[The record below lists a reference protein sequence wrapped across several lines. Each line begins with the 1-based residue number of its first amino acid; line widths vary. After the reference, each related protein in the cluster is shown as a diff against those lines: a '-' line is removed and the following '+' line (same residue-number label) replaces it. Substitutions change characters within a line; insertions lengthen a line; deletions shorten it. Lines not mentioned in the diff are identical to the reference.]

1 LSLPAVKQ
9 RRSLLGE
16 ILDWML
22 APLFLLW
29 PMSVAITYVVAI
41 NLSDAPHDQSL
52 TTALAVLSD
61 QIKTQANGDHSVNLS
76 STAQLALRTDSES
89 GIFWKMIDPQNKFI
103 AGDPVVP
110 TPANINFDDPDPVVH
125 FSDYTSGGFR
135 LRLAY
140 KWFMPTE
147 LNPNTL
153 NPSALNP
160 NTLNLNASSRTNS
173 NLSMSNSKHQPV
185 FIIVAEG
192 IESRTALA
200 NDIIKGVIIPQFLV
214 LPVAAL
220 LIWFGLSR
228 GVAPINALQK
238 RLRARRPDD
247 LSEIDVQST
256 PSEITPL
263 VSAMNDL
270 LVRLSRNI
278 QTQRRF
284 VADAAHQLKTPLAGL
299 RMQAELALKSAPNED
314 IVLNLKQIVRG
325 TENATRL
332 INQLLLLA
340 TAEKRDQIKLETVDL
355 QALAEATTLQWVP
368 QALAQ
373 HIDLGFE
380 GNNEQP
386 IQIMGQ
392 PVLVAELLN
401 NLVDNALS
409 YVGVSGH
416 VTVSVN
422 CTSRHALLTVEDNG
436 PGIPSAERERV
447 FDRFYRVLGTGT
459 QGSGLGL
466 AIVKEIA
473 QRHQADITIEDAQA
487 NQASPGMKIVI
498 RFPLI

>member
-1 LSLPAVKQ
+1 VKQ

-41 NLSDAPHDQSL
+41 NLADAPHDQAL

-61 QIKTQANGDHSVNLS
+61 GIKTEANGQYSVQLS
-76 STAQLALRTDSES
+76 NAALLALRAQSES
-89 GIFWKMIDPQNKFI
+89 GIFWKITDRDNQII
-103 AGDPVVP
+103 AGDRNLP
-110 TPANINFDDPDPVVH
+110 TPAKIKLDTLNPNVH
-125 FSDYTSGGFR
+125 FSDDTSGGFK

-140 KWFMPTE
+140 KWFTPNPT
-147 LNPNTL
+147 
-153 NPSALNP
+153 
-160 NTLNLNASSRTNS
+160 
-173 NLSMSNSKHQPV
+173 HQPL

-247 LSEIDVQST
+247 LSEIDMQST

-270 LVRLSRNI
+270 LARLSGNI

-299 RMQAELALKSAPNED
+299 RMQAELALKSAPNDD

-325 TENATRL
+325 TEQATRL

-340 TAEKRDQIKLETVDL
+340 TAEKLDQIKPQPIDL
-355 QALAEATTLQWVP
+355 QVLAETTTQQWVS

-380 GNNEQP
+380 AHEDP
-386 IQIMGQ
+386 AIQVMGQ
-392 PVLVAELLN
+392 PILVAELIN
-401 NLVDNALS
+401 NLVDNALN

-416 VTVSVN
+416 VTVSVHRL
-422 CTSRHALLTVEDNG
+422 SEYALLTVEDNG
-436 PGIPSAERERV
+436 PGIPNIERERV
-447 FDRFYRVLGTGT
+447 FDRFYRVLGTGK

-473 QRHQADITIEDAQA
+473 QRHQADITIEE
-487 NQASPGMKIVI
+487 SMPGQTPPGTKITV
-498 RFPLI
+498 RFLII

>member
-1 LSLPAVKQ
+1 MARTLVKQ

-41 NLSDAPHDQSL
+41 NLADAPHDQAL
-52 TTALAVLSD
+52 TTALNVLADQVKVESD
-61 QIKTQANGDHSVNLS
+61 GQYSVDL
-76 STAQLALRTDSES
+76 STAAQVALRSQSET
-89 GIFWKMIDPQNKFI
+89 GIFWKITDSQNRLI
-103 AGDPVVP
+103 AGDPVLPLLTEVEHDANNPVP
-110 TPANINFDDPDPVVH
+110 H
-125 FSDYTSGGFR
+125 FSDYTSGGFK
-135 LRLAY
+135 LRIAY
-140 KWFMPTE
+140 KWFTP
-147 LNPNTL
+147 PVGQ
-153 NPSALNP
+153 S
-160 NTLNLNASSRTNS
+160 
-173 NLSMSNSKHQPV
+173 QPL
-185 FIIVAEG
+185 FIVVAEG

-247 LSEIDVQST
+247 LSEIDVHST

-270 LVRLSRNI
+270 LVRLSSNI
-278 QTQRRF
+278 QAQRRF

-299 RMQAELALKSAPNED
+299 RMQAELALKSAPNEE

-325 TENATRL
+325 TEQATRL

-340 TAEKRDQIKLETVDL
+340 TAEKRDAIKPEPINLKELAQI
-355 QALAEATTLQWVP
+355 TTQQWVP

-373 HIDLGFE
+373 HIDLGFDCS
-380 GNNEQP
+380 NEKA
-386 IQIMGQ
+386 IDIMGQ
-392 PVLVAELLN
+392 PILVTEMLN
-401 NLVDNALS
+401 NLIDNALC
-409 YVGVSGH
+409 YAGTNHVGGY
-416 VTVSVN
+416 VTVSVE
-422 CTSRHALLTVEDNG
+422 RLGQHAFLTVQDNG
-436 PGIPSAERERV
+436 PGIAPAERDRV

-473 QRHQADITIEDAQA
+473 QRHQADITIEDALP
-487 NQASPGMKIVI
+487 NQTPPGMKITI
-498 RFPLI
+498 RFFLLDQLSL

>member
-1 LSLPAVKQ
+1 
-9 RRSLLGE
+9 
-16 ILDWML
+16 ML

-41 NLSDAPHDQSL
+41 NLADAPHDQAL

-61 QIKTQANGDHSVNLS
+61 QIKTKPNGDHYIVLS
-76 STAQLALRTDSES
+76 NSAQLALRTESET
-89 GIFWKMIDPQNKFI
+89 GIFWKIIDRQNNLI
-103 AGDPVVP
+103 AGDPAVP
-110 TPANINFDDPDPVVH
+110 TPSNIDFETIYPTAR

-140 KWFMPTE
+140 KWFMPASSSPVSQSQNQSQNQNQNHSS
-147 LNPNTL
+147 LN
-153 NPSALNP
+153 ALNQ
-160 NTLNLNASSRTNS
+160 RD
-173 NLSMSNSKHQPV
+173 QPL
-185 FIIVAEG
+185 FIVVAEG

-247 LSEIDVQST
+247 LSEIDIKST

-299 RMQAELALKSAPNED
+299 RMQAELALKSAPNEE

-340 TAEKRDQIKLETVDL
+340 TAEKHDQIKLEPLDL
-355 QALAEATTLQWVP
+355 QALAEITTQRWVP

-380 GNNEQP
+380 GHNTSP
-386 IQIMGQ
+386 IQVMGQ
-392 PVLVAELLN
+392 PVLIAELLN

-409 YVGVSGH
+409 YVGASGQ
-416 VTVSVN
+416 VTVSVHISGN
-422 CTSRHALLTVEDNG
+422 YALLTVIDNG
-436 PGIPSAERERV
+436 PGIPNLERERV

-473 QRHQADITIEDAQA
+473 QRHQADITIEDAQP
-487 NQASPGMKIVI
+487 NQKRPGIKITV
-498 RFPLI
+498 RFHIFTSTDAG

>member
-1 LSLPAVKQ
+1 
-9 RRSLLGE
+9 
-16 ILDWML
+16 ML

-29 PMSVAITYVVAI
+29 PMSVAITYIVAI
-41 NLSDAPHDQSL
+41 NLADAPHDQAL

-61 QIKTQANGDHSVNLS
+61 QIKTEPNGSYAINLS
-76 STAQLALRTDSES
+76 NAAQIALRTQSES
-89 GIFWKMIDPQNKFI
+89 GIFWKITDSKNDVI
-103 AGDPVVP
+103 AGDPALP
-110 TPANINFDDPDPVVH
+110 TPAKIAQNTIKPVVH

-140 KWFMPTE
+140 KWFTPASFS
-147 LNPNTL
+147 LNE
-153 NPSALNP
+153 
-160 NTLNLNASSRTNS
+160 SSRD
-173 NLSMSNSKHQPV
+173 LQPV

-192 IESRTALA
+192 IESRTVLA

-228 GVAPINALQK
+228 GIAPINALQK

-247 LSEIDVQST
+247 LSEIDMQST

-299 RMQAELALKSAPNED
+299 RMQAELALKSAPNEE

-340 TAEKRDQIKLETVDL
+340 TAEKRDQIKLQPINL
-355 QALAEATTLQWVP
+355 HALAEATTQQWVA

-380 GNNEQP
+380 AHDEKP
-386 IQIMGQ
+386 IGVMGQ
-392 PVLVAELLN
+392 PVLIAELLN
-401 NLVDNALS
+401 NLVDNALN
-409 YVGVSGH
+409 YVGSSGR
-416 VTVSVN
+416 VTVSVHQ
-422 CTSRHALLTVEDNG
+422 TGGHALLTVEDNG
-436 PGIPSAERERV
+436 PGIPNLERKRV

-473 QRHQADITIEDAQA
+473 QRHHADITIEDTQP
-487 NQASPGMKIVI
+487 NQVPPGMKITI
-498 RFPLI
+498 RFNII

>member
-1 LSLPAVKQ
+1 VEANLSLPFVKQ

-41 NLSDAPHDQSL
+41 NLADAPHDQAL
-52 TTALAVLSD
+52 KTALAVLSD
-61 QIKTQANGDHSVNLS
+61 QIKTEPNGDRSILLS
-76 STAQLALRTDSES
+76 NSAQLALRTESES
-89 GIFWKMIDPQNKFI
+89 GIFWKIIDRQNNLI
-103 AGDPVVP
+103 AGDPAVP
-110 TPANINFDDPDPVVH
+110 TPSDIDYETINPNAH

-140 KWFMPTE
+140 KWFTPTLLSPVTQSLGHTS
-147 LNPNTL
+147 LNTF
-153 NPSALNP
+153 NPDPKPL
-160 NTLNLNASSRTNS
+160 
-173 NLSMSNSKHQPV
+173 
-185 FIIVAEG
+185 FIVVAEG

-247 LSEIDVQST
+247 LSEIDIKST

-270 LVRLSRNI
+270 LHRLSRNI

-299 RMQAELALKSAPNED
+299 RMQAELALKSAPKEE

-340 TAEKRDQIKLETVDL
+340 TAEKHDQIKLEPVDL
-355 QALAEATTLQWVP
+355 QALAETTTQQWVP

-380 GNNEQP
+380 GHDTKPVQV
-386 IQIMGQ
+386 MGQ
-392 PVLVAELLN
+392 PVLIAELLN
-401 NLVDNALS
+401 NLVDNALN
-409 YVGVSGH
+409 YVGALGQ
-416 VTVSVN
+416 VTVSVHD
-422 CTSRHALLTVEDNG
+422 SGAHALLTVIDNG
-436 PGIPSAERERV
+436 PGIPNLERERV

-473 QRHQADITIEDAQA
+473 QRHQADITIEDAQP
-487 NQASPGMKIVI
+487 NQKRPGIKITV
-498 RFPLI
+498 RFHIFHVK

>member
-1 LSLPAVKQ
+1 VRQ

-41 NLSDAPHDQSL
+41 NLADAPHDQAL

-61 QIKTQANGDHSVNLS
+61 QVQTEANGHYSVQLS
-76 STAQLALRTDSES
+76 NAALLALRTQSES
-89 GIFWKMIDPQNKFI
+89 GIFWKITNRQNQI
-103 AGDPVVP
+103 VAGDPNLP
-110 TPANINFDDPDPVVH
+110 TPAEIEQNTHTPRVH

-140 KWFMPTE
+140 KWFTPNPTD
-147 LNPNTL
+147 
-153 NPSALNP
+153 
-160 NTLNLNASSRTNS
+160 
-173 NLSMSNSKHQPV
+173 QPL

-214 LPVAAL
+214 LPIAAL

-228 GVAPINALQK
+228 GIAPINALQK

-247 LSEIDVQST
+247 LSEIDMQST

-270 LVRLSRNI
+270 LARLSRNI

-299 RMQAELALKSAPNED
+299 RMQAEIALKSSPNEE

-325 TENATRL
+325 TEQATRL

-340 TAEKRDQIKLETVDL
+340 TAEKLDQIKTQPLNLKDIAET
-355 QALAEATTLQWVP
+355 TTQQWVS

-380 GNNEQP
+380 AHDESS
-386 IQIMGQ
+386 IEVMGQ
-392 PVLVAELLN
+392 PVLIAELIN
-401 NLVDNALS
+401 NLVDNALN
-409 YVGVSGH
+409 YVGGAGH
-416 VTVSVN
+416 VTVSVH
-422 CTSRHALLTVEDNG
+422 RDGQHALLIVEDNG
-436 PGIPSAERERV
+436 PGIPNTERERV
-447 FDRFYRVLGTGT
+447 FDRFYRVLGTGK

-473 QRHQADITIEDAQA
+473 QRHQASITIEEVQPH
-487 NQASPGMKIVI
+487 QISPGTKITI
-498 RFPLI
+498 RFMAI

>member
-1 LSLPAVKQ
+1 VGVNLSLPLVKQ

-41 NLSDAPHDQSL
+41 NLADAPHDQAL

-61 QIKTQANGDHSVNLS
+61 QIKTQPNGDHSVNLS
-76 STAQLALRTDSES
+76 NTAQLALRTQSEK
-89 GIFWKMIDPQNKFI
+89 GIFWKITDRQNRLI
-103 AGDPVVP
+103 AGDAVLP
-110 TPANINFDDPDPVVH
+110 TPAKIDYDTSNPIVH

-140 KWFMPTE
+140 KWFTPASLSLGTS
-147 LNPNTL
+147 NSSTS
-153 NPSALNP
+153 NPSLSIP
-160 NTLNLNASSRTNS
+160 NI
-173 NLSMSNSKHQPV
+173 QPL

-247 LSEIDVQST
+247 LSEIDIQST

-278 QTQRRF
+278 QTQRQF

-299 RMQAELALKSAPNED
+299 RMQAELALKSAPNEE

-340 TAEKRDQIKLETVDL
+340 TAEKRDQIKLQPIDL
-355 QALAEATTLQWVP
+355 QALAETATQQWVP

-373 HIDLGFE
+373 QIDLGFE
-380 GNNEQP
+380 GHDEQP

-392 PVLVAELLN
+392 PVLIAELLN
-401 NLVDNALS
+401 NLVDNALN
-409 YVGVSGH
+409 YVGASGH
-416 VTVSVN
+416 VTVSVHR
-422 CTSRHALLTVEDNG
+422 TGRHALLIVEDNG
-436 PGIPSAERERV
+436 PGIPNIERERV

-459 QGSGLGL
+459 TGSGLGL

-473 QRHQADITIEDAQA
+473 QRHQADITIEDAQ
-487 NQASPGMKIVI
+487 PTHERLGTKITV
-498 RFPLI
+498 RFQTI